1 MTRHQANTNNL
12 RSGSANINDN
22 LRTVYIGHRE
32 IGGKTGQLGWKL
44 LGLSTGAPLA
54 LAGLRGKSLPNVS
67 RHWCVIVGDYYHQLQ
82 ATSLG
87 LKETGWN
94 WYDNGKVSWN
104 DFWDK
109 CEVGNT
115 TYNDVAIASAGE
127 VTSFRLLK
135 KINTLDFAVQDPHQ
149 LNMSLLPGERAIDS
163 MPEEYNLMYN
173 NCQTFVIRLLD
184 IICRSG
190 RKRVDTSFGKQ
201 QIAFIPGYIDD
212 DEDEEEDKKSE
223 HRQAEAAFT
232 EYPDQMAQLLDAA
245 QKVMIEN
252 TPLLKTE
259 DMEEASGTVEVNA

>member
-22 LRTVYIGHRE
+22 LRTVYIGHRQL
-32 IGGKTGQLGWKL
+32 GGKTGQLGWKL
-44 LGLSTGAPLA
+44 LGLSTMPGLA
-54 LAGLRGKSLPNVS
+54 FSGLPGKSLPNVS
-67 RHWCVIVGDYYHQLQ
+67 RHWCVIVGDHYHQLQ

-87 LKETGWN
+87 LTEKGWN

-104 DFWDK
+104 DFWDTY
-109 CEVGNT
+109 EVGNT
-115 TYNDVAIASAGE
+115 TYNDVAIAIAGE
-127 VTSFRLLK
+127 VISFRLLEK
-135 KINTLDFAVQDPHQ
+135 RKTPGLSVKDPHQ
-149 LNMSLLPGERAIDS
+149 LNISLLPGERAIDS

-201 QIAFIPGYIDD
+201 QIAFIPGYNDD
-212 DEDEEEDKKSE
+212 EEDEEEDKSE
-223 HRQAEAAFT
+223 HKQAEAAFT
-232 EYPDQMAQLLDAA
+232 EYPDQMAQLLEAA

-259 DMEEASGTVEVNA
+259 DMEEANRTVEVNA